1 MSQQPTIE
9 DVQNLVRQGDLAAAE
24 GVCAQILQVQ
34 PNDHLAWAW
43 VGMLHLVQQR
53 LVEAEQPLRR
63 AIELFPHDARYW
75 HNLCLSLRGQSRI
88 VDAEVAARNAL
99 RLFDSDEHWTSLGNC
114 LYELQ
119 QWEPARKAYEQ
130 AVARNPNDADSWR
143 NLGGAEQALGRLDL
157 AQPALERSLTLAP
170 SDVRTQLRYAMLH
183 VQRGNIEQGV
193 QFARAILDQ
202 MPDLVQAWLLLG
214 NAERLRD
221 NLPAAEV
228 AYREAVSRAPRDHDS
243 RFNLG
248 LVLLQRA
255 QFCETEAWMRQL
267 LAENANDP
275 DAWTVLGGAMHAQAR
290 MGEAIAAYRRA
301 VEVRPYHS
309 AHSKLLVALHYD
321 PAHAPEQVLAE
332 HRAWDATY
340 AKPLAPVKPPVA
352 QPMSAGRKLRIGFIT
367 MDFSGG
373 PSGFLGL
380 RGLESL
386 DKSQCRVVCYSDRV
400 AEDEYTARFRAA
412 ADLWHVSMG
421 LSDEELAE
429 QVRRD
434 EIDVLID
441 MGGHVG
447 RRLMVFARRPAPYQ
461 ATWLGY
467 TGTTG
472 MEAMDGLIADRF
484 HVRPGEESWY
494 SETVLRMPHDYICYG
509 APTGVAPVEPLPALS
524 AGQVTFGCFNNPA
537 KYSPLILDAWSS
549 ILRRVPRSRLL
560 LKYGGLNQPD
570 AQRWLSGEFSRRGV
584 AAERIVFEGWTLN
597 LDVMKRYG
605 VVDLALDS
613 QPYSG
618 GLTTCEALWMGVPV
632 VCCPGRGF
640 ATRHS
645 TSHMTNAGYGQFVA
659 ADVESYVDLAV
670 QWAGRLEELAALRAG
685 MREQVSKSA
694 LCDGPEFGRNF
705 LTLLQQ
711 AWEAK
716 NAE

>member
-1 MSQQPTIE
+1 
-9 DVQNLVRQGDLAAAE
+9 LA
-24 GVCAQILQVQ
+24 
-34 PNDHLAWAW
+34 
-43 VGMLHLVQQR
+43 QQR
-53 LVEAEQPLRR
+53 PVEAEQPLRR

-75 HNLCLSLRGQSRI
+75 HNLCLSLRGQSRLA
-88 VDAEVAARNAL
+88 DAEVAARNAL
-99 RLFDSDEHWTSLGNC
+99 ALLDSYEHWASLGNC

-119 QWEPARKAYEQ
+119 QWEPARQAFEQ
-130 AVARNPNDADSWR
+130 AVARNPNDADTWR
-143 NLGGAEQALGRLDL
+143 NLGGAEQALGRLDR
-157 AQPALERSLTLAP
+157 AQYALERSLNLAP
-170 SDVRTQLRYAMLH
+170 ANVPSQLRYAMLH
-183 VQRGNIEQGV
+183 VQRGNIEEGV
-193 QFARAILDQ
+193 QFAKAILGQ

-221 NLPAAEV
+221 NLPAAEA
-228 AYREAVSRAPRDHDS
+228 AYRQAVSRFPRDHDS

-255 QFCETEAWMRQL
+255 QFCEAEAWMRQL
-267 LAENANDP
+267 VAENAHDP
-275 DAWTVLGGAMHAQAR
+275 DAWTVLGASLHAQAR
-290 MGEAIAAYRRA
+290 MGEAIDAMRRA
-301 VEVRPYHS
+301 VTLRPQHS

-321 PAHAPEQVLAE
+321 AAHTPEQILAE
-332 HRAWDATY
+332 HRAWAATY
-340 AKPLAPVKPPVA
+340 AQPFAPATPPVA
-352 QPMSAGRKLRIGFIT
+352 RPLSAGRKLRIGFIA

-380 RGLESL
+380 RGLECL
-386 DKSQCRVVCYSDRV
+386 DKSQCSVVCYSDRV
-400 AEDEYTARFRAA
+400 TEDEYTERFRAA

-421 LSDEELAE
+421 LSDEELIK

-472 MEAMDGLIADRF
+472 METMDGLIADRF

-494 SETVLRMPHDYICYG
+494 AETVLRMPHDYICYG

-524 AGQVTFGCFNNPA
+524 SGCVTFGCFNNPA
-537 KYSPLILDAWSS
+537 KYSPLILDVWSS

-570 AQRWLSGEFSRRGV
+570 AQRWLLGEFSRRGI
-584 AAERIVFEGWTLN
+584 AAERIVLEGWSFN
-597 LDVMKRYG
+597 REVMQRYG
-605 VVDLALDS
+605 AVDLALDT

-659 ADVESYVDLAV
+659 ADIESYVDLAV
-670 QWAGRLEELAALRAG
+670 QWAGRLEDLAALRAG
-685 MREQVSKSA
+685 MREQVANSP
-694 LCDGPEFGRNF
+694 LCDGAGYAKDF
-705 LTLLQQ
+705 LQMLQT
-711 AWEAK
+711 AFETKARS
-716 NAE
+716 AEHGARSIVKADH